1 MQAEDVKKRLESHI
15 EGSEALVEVDGSHY
29 SVTVISDAF
38 KGLMPVK
45 KQQLVYAA
53 LNDAIA
59 SGDIHAV
66 NIKTYTPEQ
75 WDNLP

>member
-15 EGSEALVEVDGSHY
+15 EQSEAIVEVDGSHY